1 MERYPALAKHLL
13 SHLADEQ
20 TIIHGNKIALFCEL
34 LSASTPLIDQY
45 SELKVHIL
53 YQLSKIE
60 SVDSLPVVMRL
71 FGDKEENIVKAAI
84 ITFNT
89 IPQKNKLKRLIKAT
103 EKYCPKYTEFAFLDY
118 LECPTDEG
126 VFDFLLVQM
135 EHYSN
140 YAKLKIIERFVRY
153 NQAYFDRNY
162 HKIYPLLRD
171 KESQR
176 FCLSQLRS
184 VESLECAQSLLKN
197 LSSDCKM
204 IRCIAASKLIH
215 RLKMN
220 IDDQNKFAI
229 TVLSA
234 GDSIRPL
241 VKYLPWDRNIKS
253 KIKSRIS
260 SISQGSTVD
269 QIDLAIKI
277 NDKLFLEQLLDFKLR
292 SLDLSDDNS
301 TSYYITLAA
310 KHIPH
315 FLSKFE
321 GVIFQLHRQQ
331 LATMFDT
338 LLFSEKDQ
346 SSKDFPAECWFRLA
360 AISDDATMKKMLQ
373 FILSDATEEALGLTF
388 SLGEHRCFGLETGEV
403 LARSYSQGSFK
414 LSWIPFE
421 QGFDVIIE
429 SLFKNVLTTAMPP
442 GEWKD
447 FLVKLGRQTRDK
459 NFSRITELTDFLTR
473 NRSRWRQALENDRLW
488 TNKERIQ
495 ALFGLG
501 VLSSE
506 FIDEVTLDWCSK
518 NCNEYD
524 QEDYAGLMN
533 IIGLLDDL
541 EIISTFA
548 EKCIANG
555 LTISPNSR
563 LAG

>member
-1 MERYPALAKHLL
+1 
-13 SHLADEQ
+13 
-20 TIIHGNKIALFCEL
+20 
-34 LSASTPLIDQY
+34 
-45 SELKVHIL
+45 
-53 YQLSKIE
+53 
-60 SVDSLPVVMRL
+60 
-71 FGDKEENIVKAAI
+71 
-84 ITFNT
+84 
-89 IPQKNKLKRLIKAT
+89 
-103 EKYCPKYTEFAFLDY
+103 
-118 LECPTDEG
+118 
-126 VFDFLLVQM
+126 
-135 EHYSN
+135 
-140 YAKLKIIERFVRY
+140 
-153 NQAYFDRNY
+153 
-162 HKIYPLLRD
+162 
-171 KESQR
+171 
-176 FCLSQLRS
+176 
-184 VESLECAQSLLKN
+184 
-197 LSSDCKM
+197 
-204 IRCIAASKLIH
+204 
-215 RLKMN
+215 
-220 IDDQNKFAI
+220 
-229 TVLSA
+229 
-234 GDSIRPL
+234 
-241 VKYLPWDRNIKS
+241 
-253 KIKSRIS
+253 
-260 SISQGSTVD
+260 
-269 QIDLAIKI
+269 
-277 NDKLFLEQLLDFKLR
+277 
-292 SLDLSDDNS
+292 
-301 TSYYITLAA
+301 
-310 KHIPH
+310 
-315 FLSKFE
+315 
-321 GVIFQLHRQQ
+321 
-331 LATMFDT
+331 
-338 LLFSEKDQ
+338 
-346 SSKDFPAECWFRLA
+346 
-360 AISDDATMKKMLQ
+360 
-373 FILSDATEEALGLTF
+373 LSDATEEALGLTF